1 MSEKLVVSKQRVADH
16 GEVYTS
22 AREVNAMLDLVAQEM
37 ERIESRVLE
46 PACGNGNFLAE
57 VLNRKLEVVGRKYAH
72 SQFEFERYAVI
83 AICSLYGVDILEDN
97 VESCRK
103 RLLQILQ
110 DVYQEKFG
118 KTAICKSL
126 VSAEYILKRNI
137 VWGDA
142 LTLRSVCEESK
153 PIIFSEWSPVNGT
166 LIKRRDFTFHE
177 LLSHRE
183 TAALPLF
190 SDLGDDVFLPEP
202 VREFPPTNFMRLA
215 DAG

>member
-1 MSEKLVVSKQRVADH
+1 MSENLVVSKQRVADH

-22 AREVNAMLDLVAQEM
+22 AREVNAMLDMVAQEM

-57 VLNRKLEVVGRKYAH
+57 VLSRKLEVISRRYAH
-72 SQFEFERYAVI
+72 SQFEFERYAI
-83 AICSLYGVDILEDN
+83 LAICSLYGIDILEDN
-97 VESCRK
+97 VESCRD
-103 RLLQILQ
+103 RLLNLLIDHCRQ
-110 DVYQEKFG
+110 KFG
-118 KTAICKSL
+118 PSVNVNL
-126 VSAEYILKRNI
+126 LRSAEYVLSKNI

-142 LTLRSVCEESK
+142 LTLKTVAESSH

-166 LIKRRDFTFHE
+166 MIKRRDFLFHG
-177 LLSHRE
+177 LLSHQE

-190 SDLGDDVFLPEP
+190 SDLGEDVFLPEP
-202 VREFPPTNFMRLA
+202 VNEFPPMNFLRLA

>member
-1 MSEKLVVSKQRVADH
+1 MSEKLVVSKQRVVDH

-57 VLNRKLEVVGRKYAH
+57 VLHRKLEVVGRKYAH
-72 SQFEFERYAVI
+72 IQFEFERYAII
-83 AICSLYGVDILEDN
+83 AMCSIYGIDILQDN
-97 VESCRK
+97 VESCRD
-103 RLLQILQ
+103 RLLQILIAR
-110 DVYQEKFG
+110 YRQEFG
-118 KTAICKSL
+118 PAMNASFL
-126 VSAEYILKRNI
+126 ASAEYVLSKNI

-142 LTLRSVCEESK
+142 LTLKKVDDSSQ

-166 LIKRRDFTFHE
+166 MIKRRDFSFHG
-177 LLSHRE
+177 LLSHHE

-202 VREFPPTNFMRLA
+202 VREYPPMNFLRLA
-215 DAG
+215 DVG

>member
-1 MSEKLVVSKQRVADH
+1 MNEKLVVSKQRVADH

-57 VLNRKLEVVGRKYAH
+57 VLNRKLEVVARKYAH
-72 SQFEFERYAVI
+72 SQFEFERYAII
-83 AICSLYGVDILEDN
+83 AMCSVYGID
-97 VESCRK
+97 
-103 RLLQILQ
+103 ILQ
-110 DVYQEKFG
+110 DNVASCRDRLLRILIDRCRQEFG
-118 KTAICKSL
+118 PAMNVSL
-126 VSAEYILKRNI
+126 LASAEYVLSKNI

-142 LTLRSVCEESK
+142 LTLKKVDDPSE

-166 LIKRRDFTFHE
+166 SIKRRDFSFHG
-177 LLSHRE
+177 LLSHQE

-190 SDLGDDVFLPEP
+190 SDLGEDVFLPEP
-202 VREFPPTNFMRLA
+202 VHDYPPINFLRLA
-215 DAG
+215 DVG